1 MNNLT
6 QEEQPNGS
14 SRNDEKNND
23 SPQWNGRCYARARP
37 KSSRPSPPSSPRDE
51 NPRTTRNV
59 TRTKPLFHEPA
70 PSNSYRRGRCNV
82 GRGVSFGGRTT
93 SFHGVQKGAEGRR
106 STVAP
111 CRGGSTAPTH
121 THTPRIR
128 GSKEHEDA
136 LFTTTIIVSPRR
148 KGGAHRR
155 AATVIKPCT
164 LSLSL
169 SIAGG
174 VLMEAEICDLD
185 ELTSGQRRASLHS
198 SASLN
203 RCRLEG
209 FVLTVQSFSC
219 GRPLT
224 SRGQVYKP
232 GTPLRGKGDRGEVD
246 RGSRWGFQDLG
257 GTTDSAPQFEYGQGD
272 LSVGFSSFFSDS
284 FSFPVFRLFLSRRCS
299 L

>member
-37 KSSRPSPPSSPRDE
+37 KSSRPSPLLPPRRKSPDHAQRYTNE
-51 NPRTTRNV
+51 ATLSRARSIKFLSTRSVQRRPRCILWWSHDV
-59 TRTKPLFHEPA
+59 VP
-70 PSNSYRRGRCNV
+70 RRAEGGRRKAEHR
-82 GRGVSFGGRTT
+82 GAMSRGV
-93 SFHGVQKGAEGRR
+93 HG
-106 STVAP
+106 
-111 CRGGSTAPTH
+111 TH

-284 FSFPVFRLFLSRRCS
+284 FSFPVFRPFLRRCS
-299 L
+299 F

>member
-1 MNNLT
+1 MEWKVL
-6 QEEQPNGS
+6 
-14 SRNDEKNND
+14 
-23 SPQWNGRCYARARP
+23 C
-37 KSSRPSPPSSPRDE
+37 KSTAQIQQAFAPLPPRDE

-121 THTPRIR
+121 THLVFVAPRNTR
-128 GSKEHEDA
+128 TLSSPPPSSYRHVEREAHTDA
-136 LFTTTIIVSPRR
+136 PPRLLN
-148 KGGAHRR
+148 R
-155 AATVIKPCT
+155 A